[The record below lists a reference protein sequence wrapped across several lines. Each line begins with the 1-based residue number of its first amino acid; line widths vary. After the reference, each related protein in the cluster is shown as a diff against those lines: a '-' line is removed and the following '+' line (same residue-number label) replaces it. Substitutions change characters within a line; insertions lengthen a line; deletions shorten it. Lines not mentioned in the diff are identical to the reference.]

1 MIDRRKF
8 GCPEGKNQSE
18 TVCLIRTQANKFP
31 RFLEDLEKRADTGG
45 DNDSS
50 TIQVNVEND
59 RNSYPNDPSMA
70 IQPDASEHPPQPPT
84 IEHTRRVQLAAP
96 HSETDS
102 GRATPSA
109 QLVNPF
115 SSHAP
120 RYVADSSGRPCKYL
134 ESRSHVG
141 QS

>member
-1 MIDRRKF
+1 MGVSRVRPEKF
-8 GCPEGKNQSE
+8 LYVKE
-18 TVCLIRTQANKFP
+18 TDNFL
-31 RFLEDLEKRADTGG
+31 RFLEDLEKRADTTG
-45 DNDSS
+45 DNESS

-59 RNSYPNDPSMA
+59 RDLYPNDPSMV
-70 IQPDASEHPPQPPT
+70 IQPDVSEHAAQPPT

-120 RYVADSSGRPCKYL
+120 RYVADSSGRPCQCL
-134 ESRSHVG
+134 QVQEPSRRELTVA
-141 QS
+141 